1 MTRSELD
8 HAIQASFDGTLTEA
22 GCLELRA
29 VLKSD
34 PAARALYYEYADL
47 HQSLTYRISRIT
59 SFDSAKS
66 LADIRLHLQGR
77 RTARMTIVA
86 AAAALVILGVVLKL
100 TFVSREAALA
110 TFRGAAGSMY
120 AIEDAAGNDRAA
132 GRLGEGS
139 IVNLSQGTF
148 EFTLGNGT
156 RGVVLAPARFELRSE
171 KEMHLERGTA
181 WFEVSA
187 QGTGFQVSTPELAVT
202 DLGTEFGIVADPE
215 AGDEVHVF
223 SGRVEARGRRGAGET
238 LATGQ
243 ARRSAATGLLETIPA
258 KPGQFLA
265 RLPDEKPSS
274 LIVNGDF
281 ESGSRPDDK
290 NFGAKA
296 TAALLPGWN
305 FGRDVKVALRSANGA
320 LGLGSGWSNLVSP
333 TADVQVSF
341 RSNTRPGNE
350 AAAPDDSIWQTFA
363 TVPGQNYNVRFH
375 MGGYFVAESK
385 GNLRI
390 TARVYDGLATSG
402 QALGQASARRAG
414 NRNSDNGYN
423 RPVSFTFTAT
433 SAQSTLVFTETSP
446 NSYQAAPA
454 LDNVV
459 VTKRDDTLPASGR
472 PPGN

>member
-34 PAARALYYEYADL
+34 PAARALYYQYADL

-77 RTARMTIVA
+77 RTARMTILA

-100 TFVSREAALA
+100 TFVSREPALA
-110 TFRGAAGSMY
+110 TFRGATGSLY
-120 AIEDAAGNDRAA
+120 TIEHAAGNDGAA
-132 GRLGEGS
+132 GRLSEGS

-156 RGVVLAPARFELRSE
+156 RGVVLAPAEFELRSE
-171 KEMHLERGTA
+171 KEMHLEHGTA

-187 QGTGFQVSTPELAVT
+187 QGKGFQVSTPELSVT
-202 DLGTEFGIVADPE
+202 DLGTEFGILADPE

-223 SGRVEARGRRGAGET
+223 SGSVEARGQRGDGET
-238 LATGQ
+238 LTTGQ
-243 ARRSAATGLLETIPA
+243 ARRSGPTGLLETIPA
-258 KPGQFLA
+258 KPGKFLV
-265 RLPDEKPSS
+265 RLPDEKRSS

-281 ESGSRPDDK
+281 ESGSDPDDK

-305 FGRDVKVALRSANGA
+305 FGRDVKVALRSANGV
-320 LGLGSGWSNLVSP
+320 LGLGAGRRNLISS
-333 TADVQVSF
+333 TADAQISF
-341 RSNTRPGNE
+341 RNTSPPGYE
-350 AAAPDDSIWQTFA
+350 IGTRDDSLWQTFA
-363 TVPGQNYNVRFH
+363 TTPFQEYEVRFE
-375 MGGYFVAESK
+375 MGGYFVAGRK
-385 GNLRI
+385 GDLQI
-390 TARVYDGLATSG
+390 TAAVYDGTAISG
-402 QALGQASARRAG
+402 QPLGQL
-414 NRNSDNGYN
+414 SDTRTGQGHGSIGYN
-423 RPVSFTFTAT
+423 RPVSFTFTAR
-433 SAQSTLVFTETSP
+433 SAQTTLVFTETSA
-446 NSYQAAPA
+446 NSERAAPA

-459 VTKRDDTLPASGR
+459 VTKRDDALPASGR
-472 PPGN
+472 RPGN

>member
-29 VLKSD
+29 ALKSD

-59 SFDSAKS
+59 SFHSAKS
-66 LADIRLHLQGR
+66 LAEIRLHLQGR
-77 RTARMTIVA
+77 RTARMTILA
-86 AAAALVILGVVLKL
+86 AAAALVILGVVMKL
-100 TFVSREAALA
+100 TFVSREPALA
-110 TFRGAAGSMY
+110 TFQGATGSIY
-120 AIEDAAGNDRAA
+120 AIEHATGKAGAADS
-132 GRLGEGS
+132 LSEGS

-156 RGVVLAPARFELRSE
+156 RGVVLAPAEFELRSE
-171 KEMHLERGTA
+171 KEMRLERGTA

-187 QGTGFQVSTPELAVT
+187 QGKGFQVSTPELSVT
-202 DLGTEFGIVADPE
+202 DLGTEFGILADPE

-223 SGRVEARGRRGAGET
+223 SGRVEALGARGATEMLT
-238 LATGQ
+238 TGQ
-243 ARRSAATGLLETIPA
+243 ARRYGPTGKLDEIPA
-258 KPGQFLA
+258 KPGRFLSN
-265 RLPDEKPSS
+265 LPDESTS
-274 LIVNGDF
+274 ALIVNGDF

-305 FGRDVKVALRSANGA
+305 FGRDIKVALHSANGVP
-320 LGLGSGWSNLVSP
+320 GLGSGWSNLLSP

-341 RSNTRPGNE
+341 SSNAPPGDEVGTLDN
-350 AAAPDDSIWQTFA
+350 SIWQTFA
-363 TVPGQNYNVRFH
+363 TIPGQDYDVRFD
-375 MGGYFVAESK
+375 MGGYFVSGSK

-390 TARVYDGLATSG
+390 TAKVYDGLATSG
-402 QALGQASARRAG
+402 RAIGQTSARRAG

-423 RPVSFTFTAT
+423 RAVSFTFTAR
-433 SAQSTLVFTETSP
+433 STQTTLMFTETSP
-446 NSYQAAPA
+446 NSYNSAPA

-459 VTKRDDTLPASGR
+459 VTRKDGPSPEKDL